1 MSTRRLT
8 IDLPEEIF
16 IQLAKIADMT
26 NQSIE
31 SIAIQSISS
40 NLPPATENAPLEMQ
54 ASLQMMQSLSIEEL
68 LKIARSQVSNEQQ
81 QRHLVLLE
89 RRQETDS
96 ITPKERQE
104 LQDLSITT
112 DQLMLAKAYAWAIL
126 RWRGYPMP
134 ALEELPLA

>member
-1 MSTRRLT
+1 MSTRRITLY
-8 IDLPEEIF
+8 LPEEVF

-31 SIAIQSISS
+31 SLAIQSISS
-40 NLPPATENAPLEMQ
+40 NLPPATENAPLEVQ
-54 ASLQMMQSLSIEEL
+54 ASLQKMQSLSIEEL
-68 LKIARSQVSNEQQ
+68 LKIARSQVTAEQR

-89 RRQETDS
+89 RQRETDS

-104 LQDLSITT
+104 LRDLSRTA
-112 DQLMLAKAYAWAIL
+112 DQLMLTKAHAWAIL

-134 ALEELPLA
+134 VLEELPLA